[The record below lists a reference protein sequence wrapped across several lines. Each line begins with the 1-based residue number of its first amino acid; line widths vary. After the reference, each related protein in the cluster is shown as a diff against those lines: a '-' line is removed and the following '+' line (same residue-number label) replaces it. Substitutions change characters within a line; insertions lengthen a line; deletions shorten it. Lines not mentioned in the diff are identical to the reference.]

1 MKRII
6 LLALAVFLYSCG
18 EKPEFIYTNGKIY
31 TLDDKN
37 TVVEAIAVNQGKII
51 DMGTSKDI
59 LDKYSSENVIDLK
72 GAPVIPGFT
81 DSEGSI
87 IEFSKNLNY
96 INLSYAKSIDEIK
109 SLVSDKVSKLYEGD
123 WIGGYGWSELNIP
136 EEDILNMDKSVL
148 DKIAPNNP
156 VYLVN
161 INFNTVWVNSR
172 LLRMLNIDKNTPSPP
187 GGEIEKYQD
196 GELTGVL
203 YDSAVNLVK
212 NNIPT
217 LMRTEMKSQIEKG
230 VREIIKYGITEVHDR
245 TLGKEGLDIF
255 RELITGN
262 RFPLKVYAIIS
273 GEDSAFANSFFD
285 KGPEILF
292 NDKLTIKA
300 VSVDYDGLFELQNSV
315 MNDEFTEEPK
325 RVTPYITDEQF
336 KDIYSKCIDKNYQ
349 FCIKAVGDK
358 AVSTALNLIETVNKQ
373 KNPNDRR
380 TIIEYCEFLNPKDL
394 VKISELKVI
403 PSVRPDVCMND
414 IQIAS
419 QIINP
424 ENMNKIGLWNSLIKS
439 GGMITTGSDFP
450 FHQIN
455 PFVQIYYLVTR
466 QYLDSSAVQVPNPD
480 QKISLLEAIKSYTVW
495 PAYASFQEKIKG
507 SLEAG
512 KYADMIVLSEDIFK
526 ADVKSIPNIKV
537 MMTIINGKVVYNNI
551 LNPENL

>member
-1 MKRII
+1 MKRILI
-6 LLALAVFLYSCG
+6 LILVVFLNSCS
-18 EKPEFIYTNGKIY
+18 EKPELIYTNGRIY

-37 TVVEAIAVNQGKII
+37 TVVEAIAVNEGKII
-51 DMGTSKDI
+51 DMGTSKEI
-59 LDKYSSENVIDLK
+59 ADKYTSDNVIDLK
-72 GAPVIPGFT
+72 GAPVLPGFT

-96 INLSYAKSIDEIK
+96 INLAFAKSIDEIK
-109 SLVSDKVSKLYEGD
+109 SLISDKVNTVYEGD

-136 EEDILNMDKSVL
+136 EEDILSMDKSIL

-161 INFNTVWVNSR
+161 INFNTVWVNSK
-172 LLRMLNIDKNTPSPP
+172 LLRMLNIDKNTPNPP

-217 LMRTEMKSQIEKG
+217 LMRTEMKSQVEKG

-245 TLGKEGLDIF
+245 TLGNEGLEIF
-255 RELITGN
+255 RELIDGN

-273 GEDSAFANSFFD
+273 GEDSAFANSFFS

-292 NDKLTIKA
+292 KDKLTIKA
-300 VSVDYDGLFELQNSV
+300 ISVDYDGLFELQNSV
-315 MNDEFTEEPK
+315 MNDDYTEEPR
-325 RVTPYITDEQF
+325 RVTPYLTEEQF
-336 KDIYSKCIDKNYQ
+336 KEIYSKCIDKNFQ
-349 FCIKAVGDK
+349 FCVKAVGDK
-358 AVSTALNLIETVNKQ
+358 AIGTALDLIETVNKQ
-373 KNPNDRR
+373 KNPGDRR
-380 TIIEYCEFLNPKDL
+380 NIIEYCEFVNPKDL
-394 VKISELKVI
+394 IKISELKVI
-403 PSVRPDVCMND
+403 PSIRPDVCMND
-414 IQIAS
+414 MMITS
-419 QIINP
+419 QLINQV
-424 ENMNKIGLWNSLIKS
+424 NLNKLGLWNSLLKS

-466 QYLDSSAVQVPNPD
+466 QFLDSSGFQIPNPD
-480 QKISLLEAIKSYTVW
+480 QKISLIDAIKSYTVW
-495 PAYASFQEKIKG
+495 PAYASFQETTKG
-507 SLEAG
+507 TLEKG
-512 KYADMIVLSEDIFK
+512 KFADMIVLSEDIFK
-526 ADVKSIPNIKV
+526 ADLKAIPNIKV
-537 MMTIINGKVVYNNI
+537 MMTIINGRVVYNNI